1 MNPIVNEVK
10 SDYSDKVN
18 FEFVDLSTAEGK
30 ARGKKEGVMGTPTF
44 LLLNSEGERVYMIQG
59 VYPRSVLNQ
68 QLDELLSQEQS

>member
-10 SDYSDKVN
+10 NEYDDRVN
-18 FEFVDLSTAEGK
+18 FEFVDLSTADGK
-30 ARGKKEGVMGTPTF
+30 RRGKKEGVMGTPTF

-68 QLDELLSQEQS
+68 QIDELLAQEQS